1 MPRASPYQRTEEDQR
16 SEAATVGDIDD
27 LGSVASLSSITDAK
41 AFEVNLLTNIL
52 YFILI
57 LLNSFIFGKEI
68 VIEKI
73 F

>member
-41 AFEVNLLTNIL
+41 AFEVNFIMLL
-52 YFILI
+52 
-57 LLNSFIFGKEI
+57 
-68 VIEKI
+68 KI
-73 F
+73 FDIPYLF